1 MFWCIHGNESYSLGS
16 RSPRTSIKRSDSE
29 MPLWAP
35 TSLPSSRSPSQCR
48 GSLIAHSE
56 YGIMCANRAASG
68 PLCAAGCAQSGH
80 CAFTPLPPDFS
91 STGEPTDV
99 TNANRAV
106 NPSKT
111 HLSAEI
117 LRFYF
122 RAGAETRVG
131 LKAKSPL
138 DARSGAVPL
147 GGRSRLASAELGHE
161 VRGPEARG
169 SPETR
174 GPARPGAELARSQQ
188 RLRAG
193 CALQRRLH
201 FKSVAGAAQPPAP
214 TFKAPFVS
222 SFHLSEVLLPVAKFH

>member
-48 GSLIAHSE
+48 ASLIAHSE
-56 YGIMCANRAASG
+56 YGIICANRAASG
-68 PLCAAGCAQSGH
+68 PLRAAGCARSGR
-80 CAFTPLPPDFS
+80 CAFTPLPPGFGS
-91 STGEPTDV
+91 PGEPTDV
-99 TNANRAV
+99 TKANRAV

-111 HLSAEI
+111 HLSAEM

-122 RAGAETRVG
+122 RAGAAEP
-131 LKAKSPL
+131 S
-138 DARSGAVPL
+138 SGPCSEPGREWGSKPRNPL
-147 GGRSRLASAELGHE
+147 GTRGAGLGHKVRAPE
-161 VRGPEARG
+161 VRGSAG
-169 SPETR
+169 TR
-174 GPARPGAELARSQQ
+174 GPARPGAELARSQP

-193 CALQRRLH
+193 CAPQRCLH